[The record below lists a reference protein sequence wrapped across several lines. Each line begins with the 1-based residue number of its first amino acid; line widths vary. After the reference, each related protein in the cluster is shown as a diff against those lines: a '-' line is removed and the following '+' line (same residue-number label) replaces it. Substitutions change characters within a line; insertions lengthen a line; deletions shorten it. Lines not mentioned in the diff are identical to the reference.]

1 MKMILLLGLSMSLVG
16 CSKKEN
22 IASDGNAIYC
32 SGKATSITEHKG
44 YEAVRDLG
52 EGGKITYY
60 MCEVPKI
67 DECTHNTAGV
77 LEESMGTVKEAK
89 YYTLY
94 LDSYIYMYYPYNNY
108 YIEGNAIIDDTS
120 AYSTQQV
127 VNMMYED
134 MSKLVLSN
142 DIKKVS
148 FADKVEIN
156 IGDWDIKIRPD
167 EIVIPG
173 LLRIK
178 LDDKSVIATSQTTIQ
193 KKNVGKASNEKYD
206 YYQYDGIL
214 IQVAIGTDID
224 ELLILK

>member
-1 MKMILLLGLSMSLVG
+1 MSLVG

-89 YYTLY
+89 YFIKNAEKLFNVKKNTL
-94 LDSYIYMYYPYNNY
+94 LMYYPYNNY